1 MDAKKFFYMESQ
13 EGGCNLPQKSY
24 AEVASAFNYKL
35 LSAIAATDGGEKDNI
50 FVSPCRLQALLVLL
64 SNSIISKK
72 RRSIIRSSFFDV
84 LTALHT
90 M

>member
-13 EGGCNLPQKSY
+13 EGGRNLPQKSY

-50 FVSPCRLQALLVLL
+50 FVSPCRFRRCSFCLVTGLAAAFA
-64 SNSIISKK
+64 
-72 RRSIIRSSFFDV
+72 IRLGRQYAATI
-84 LTALHT
+84 LTVAN
-90 M
+90 